1 MVDTRAYTE
10 VYYIINEMSQELRSL
25 IPERIIQNIKSKMDI
40 NYEFNIED
48 EDIEE
53 VELLE
58 DTEKILSVLYSDY
71 LATEEEKQVIKAK
84 ERAIA
89 EERRPKVEVRELFT
103 NNKVKSNEIS
113 NVNNKE
119 ENELIEI
126 PKEKWYTKVMNFFK
140 NLFRKK

>member
-1 MVDTRAYTE
+1 MIDTKAYTE
-10 VYYIINEMSQELRSL
+10 VYYIINEMSEELKSF
-25 IPERIIQNIKSKMDI
+25 IPEKIIQNIKSKI
-40 NYEFNIED
+40 NIDYEFNLQNK
-48 EDIEE
+48 DIEE

-89 EERRPKVEVRELFT
+89 ENKRPKIEVRELFV
-103 NNKVKSNEIS
+103 NNIVKDNEIFS
-113 NVNNKE
+113 VGNKQ

-126 PKEKWYTKVMNFFK
+126 PKEKWYLKIINFFK
-140 NLFRKK
+140 NLFKKS